1 MAETVQER
9 VIRVFAEFKKVPTDE
24 ITMDTTFEE
33 LGFDSLDGLNLVFE
47 LEEEFDLTVPD
58 DKVADMRGVRQAVEG
73 IEMLLEAKARGID
86 VNAVAAKEFE
96 EKQAQFR
103 AKKEA
108 ETAKTDD
115 AKPAPEPK
123 KEKAK
128 PAAKT
133 KKADAAPKAAKETK
147 AKETKA
153 KAKETKPK
161 ETKAKT
167 TKKKP
172 SA

>member
-33 LGFDSLDGLNLVFE
+33 LGFDSLDGLNLIFE

-58 DKVADMRGVRQAVEG
+58 DKVADMKGVRQAVEG
-73 IEMLLEAKARGID
+73 IEMLLEAKAQGID
-86 VNAVAAKEFE
+86 VNAVAAQEFE
-96 EKQAQFR
+96 AKQAEFK

-108 ETAKTDD
+108 DAKTETKPAED
-115 AKPAPEPK
+115 AKPAKTVAAAETKPK
-123 KEKAK
+123 KAK
-128 PAAKT
+128 PAAKA
-133 KKADAAPKAAKETK
+133 KKADDAPKEAK
-147 AKETKA
+147 AKP
-153 KAKETKPK
+153 KETKPK
-161 ETKAKT
+161 A